1 MLSEN
6 LKQGESQRNM
16 QNEKET
22 ESNILNRLSFFRR
35 NNHVLTYYSLKYSMT
50 SIRQSILPYKNAI
63 AFVFEKR
70 SLKKQKVKNIIVELV
85 YFGLFDRTLFD
96 EYGILT
102 SEELQKAIPCEID
115 ERYRLIDKPRVRKD
129 KKKAQKQPQQ
139 NEPLLSVE
147 ALKDELNDASV
158 ERIAKSVG
166 TTDQSFIR
174 ATLDE
179 FIAYQREIGNAD
191 NRTMTDMKKHFIN
204 FCKKKL
210 KHNGSST
217 QNTRHSG
224 NGSTVQSGDNSEREF
239 WKNVSK
245 NATKIE
251 VTPPY
256 DDVPF

>member
-1 MLSEN
+1 
-6 LKQGESQRNM
+6 
-16 QNEKET
+16 
-22 ESNILNRLSFFRR
+22 
-35 NNHVLTYYSLKYSMT
+35 MT

-85 YFGLFDRTLFD
+85 YFGLFDRALFD

-115 ERYRLIDKPRVRKD
+115 ERYRLIDKPVRKD
-129 KKKAQKQPQQ
+129 KKKAQKQLQPD
-139 NEPLLSVE
+139 EPLLSVE

-174 ATLDE
+174 ATLEE

-210 KHNGSST
+210 KHNGAST
-217 QNTRHSG
+217 NPANTR
-224 NGSTVQSGDNSEREF
+224 NE
-239 WKNVSK
+239 VSVHPGEQWGEYK
-245 NATKIE
+245 PNIE
-251 VTPPY
+251 TITFDYTPPGPES
-256 DDVPF
+256 DIPF